1 MFFTGLWKDSNIG
14 HSTSCSLNSQG
25 NNAWSEHGLRGG
37 SGKLDCLV
45 KNKLAYFL
53 SNEMISRTVYR
64 DEYSEKVDRV
74 SAKVNF
80 RIWIDVKRSC
90 FSERSAIWPLLLQE
104 AMDMLVFNAQKLN
117 QAVKETVRAAESASI
132 RVRSDAG
139 FKLKWVR
146 KQPWFQ

>member
-1 MFFTGLWKDSNIG
+1 MKGSSFSSHSSN
-14 HSTSCSLNSQG
+14 L
-25 NNAWSEHGLRGG
+25 
-37 SGKLDCLV
+37 
-45 KNKLAYFL
+45 
-53 SNEMISRTVYR
+53 
-64 DEYSEKVDRV
+64 
-74 SAKVNF
+74 
-80 RIWIDVKRSC
+80 
-90 FSERSAIWPLLLQE
+90 PLLLQE

>member
-1 MFFTGLWKDSNIG
+1 MAKILKEFGQVS
-14 HSTSCSLNSQG
+14 
-25 NNAWSEHGLRGG
+25 
-37 SGKLDCLV
+37 
-45 KNKLAYFL
+45 
-53 SNEMISRTVYR
+53 ISYHTLLIHAFISF
-64 DEYSEKVDRV
+64 YSEED
-74 SAKVNF
+74 
-80 RIWIDVKRSC
+80 
-90 FSERSAIWPLLLQE
+90 QE